1 MACMA
6 KIRTSMHARV
16 AWCERGRTSR
26 FHQLHHPAGRRG
38 MRVPRCVHPPSMQE
52 GQEYEPVPGSE
63 FSVTRTAHRS
73 NQSDYYIN
81 DRKVRMRKPRG

>member
-1 MACMA
+1 
-6 KIRTSMHARV
+6 
-16 AWCERGRTSR
+16 
-26 FHQLHHPAGRRG
+26 

-63 FSVTRTAHRS
+63 VSVTRTAHRS
-73 NQSDYYIN
+73 TQSDYYIN

>member
-1 MACMA
+1 MA
-6 KIRTSMHARV
+6 KIPVRTSMHAQV
-16 AWCERGRTSR
+16 AWCKRGPSR
-26 FHQLHHPAGRRG
+26 LRQLHHPARQRD
-38 MRVPRCVHPPSMQE
+38 MQVPRCVHHPSMQE

-81 DRKVRMRKPRG
+81 DRKVRTMTPMG